1 MPPGASTV
9 ALAEVVPLPRN
20 AAVPPGA
27 STVPLPAKSLLSN
40 MSNIFTNLGLYVKLG
55 IGIPLLFILLG
66 TAIYYRDKIN
76 IGGSLDFLTAIPMSM
91 LLVVGSASL
100 IVAALVAVFYN
111 TSWFG
116 SAWVSR
122 IYWIGIPIVIYGVC
136 FVATLLNQQLASGT
150 IDAKG
155 AASACV
161 NPLMAG
167 LTALVLGCS
176 AYVRA
181 PVISAFPV
189 VNSVK
194 VIDDVLSVE
203 KINPGLQGMG
213 VGYWL
218 WWFIFIS
225 LTGAM
230 GKAAINSSAS

>member
-1 MPPGASTV
+1 M
-9 ALAEVVPLPRN
+9 
-20 AAVPPGA
+20 PPGA
-27 STVPLPAKSLLSN
+27 STVPLAQLPAKSWLSN
-40 MSNIFTNLGLYVKLG
+40 IFNIFTNMGLYVKLG
-55 IGIPLLFILLG
+55 IGIPLLFLLLG

-76 IGGSLDFLTAIPMSM
+76 IGGSFDFLNAIPMSM
-91 LLVVGSASL
+91 LLVMGSASL
-100 IVAALVAVFYN
+100 IVAILIAVFYN
-111 TSWFG
+111 NLGGIQW
-116 SAWVSR
+116 
-122 IYWIGIPIVIYGVC
+122 IYWFLIPITIYVVC
-136 FVATLLNQQLASGT
+136 FIATILNQQLAAGT

-155 AASACV
+155 AAYACF
-161 NPLMAG
+161 NPTMAG
-167 LTALVLGCS
+167 LAALVLGCS

-203 KINPGLQGMG
+203 KTNPALQGMG
-213 VGYWL
+213 IGYWL

>member
-1 MPPGASTV
+1 M
-9 ALAEVVPLPRN
+9 VVPPANSLIPI
-20 AAVPPGA
+20 
-27 STVPLPAKSLLSN
+27 STTDATDTLFGS
-40 MSNIFTNLGLYVKLG
+40 IFKVFANLGLYVKLG
-55 IGIPLLFILLG
+55 IGVPLLFILIG
-66 TAIYYRDKIN
+66 TVIYYRDKIN
-76 IGGSLDFLTAIPMSM
+76 IGGSLDFLTAIPISM
-91 LLVVGSASL
+91 LIVVGSASL
-100 IVAALVAVFYN
+100 IVAVLVAVFYN

-122 IYWIGIPIVIYGVC
+122 IYWIGIPIVIYSVC
-136 FVATLLNQQLASGT
+136 FVATLLNQQLAAGT
-150 IDAKG
+150 VNAAG

-167 LTALVLGCS
+167 LAALVLGCS

>member
-1 MPPGASTV
+1 MP
-9 ALAEVVPLPRN
+9 L
-20 AAVPPGA
+20 GA
-27 STVPLPAKSLLSN
+27 STVPLAQLPAKSWL
-40 MSNIFTNLGLYVKLG
+40 SNIFNIFANLGLYVKLG
-55 IGIPLLFILLG
+55 IGIPLVFILIG
-66 TAIYYRDKIN
+66 TVLYYRDKIN
-76 IGGSLDFLTAIPMSM
+76 IGGSFDFLNAIPMSM
-91 LLVVGSASL
+91 LIVMGSATL
-100 IVAALVAVFYN
+100 IVAVLIAVFYN
-111 TSWFG
+111 TSLLG

-122 IYWIGIPIVIYGVC
+122 IYWVLIPMLIYGVC
-136 FVATLLNQQLASGT
+136 FTATILNQQLAAGT

-167 LTALVLGCS
+167 LAALVLGCS

-203 KINPGLQGMG
+203 KTNPALQGMG
-213 VGYWL
+213 IGYWL